1 MPLGIVDDKETL
13 VRSTARYF
21 GIGTIYATFS
31 IKAPLLNRRR
41 TVCLISKKEWAS
53 TLLKKFVHLEII

>member
-31 IKAPLLNRRR
+31 IKAPLKPTENSMFDL
-41 TVCLISKKEWAS
+41 KEGVGKHAS
-53 TLLKKFVHLEII
+53 